1 MFLSASSSWGSACAV
16 MNQVT
21 IDEYLKTAR
30 FEGPVD
36 AHIDFDRL
44 CGQIRRIFDLMKDGF
59 WRTLSEI
66 EQETGD
72 PQASV
77 SAQLRHLRKTRFGGH
92 IIEKRRRNNGGQWEY
107 SLIVRRG

>member
-1 MFLSASSSWGSACAV
+1 

-30 FEGPVD
+30 FEGPD
-36 AHIDFDRL
+36 LSASDCERL
-44 CGQIRRIFDLMKDGF
+44 EGQIRRIFDLMKDGF

-77 SAQLRHLRKTRFGGH
+77 SAQLRHLRKIHWGCHTVN
-92 IIEKRRRNNGGQWEY
+92 KRRRTQEGGTWEY
-107 SLIVRRG
+107 QLIVRTLRG